1 MTTLS
6 EKTATDAVE
15 CVISYRSCDLRQAKR
30 IRRLLHR
37 RRIPDRDASGAVSYR
52 WCGRRLS
59 VAFDKTALIAGSDLD
74 AAIDKLLADKEYLF
88 LVCSPAMVDEGS
100 STSPNWGKQEYL
112 HWKSREHRGEVAAGS
127 IYLLW
132 IEGQW
137 SSPGDDPHAAK
148 PSWLLEPEASAMA
161 FDCRTRA
168 ERSKTGICL
177 PARVGGFGP
186 ADQERVIRHELRHRV
201 RVLGAAL
208 LVLLAVSIL
217 IAWLAWSKS
226 RLASDLDRRLHESH
240 RFTSDVLAT
249 HLVKMQSLHGSQ
261 DATMTLLG
269 QVEAHLR
276 SLDAATRSES
286 LLDRIRDDRDLCRL
300 LIAAIKLENGD
311 HADCLDGCA
320 TLLAEVDARVSDGR
334 ADTASL
340 LTRIQALSISAAA
353 QTALLHFDEARA
365 TLSQAIASVDDAL
378 DSSKDSTVVLR
389 ARLRVQEADLDTGG
403 DVDLDGY
410 KSALSILQAIDREFM
425 RLPELEQWSDPHFV
439 ICPVAAHLLAA
450 VHRRIAEAELR
461 FAYWDDSPAA
471 FERAVTSCSHAA
483 EVLGRLVSAAASD
496 RIVLTELIRT
506 ITTLAN
512 LHETR
517 AITLLECSVPPEQ
530 EATRQR
536 SARDALELGLKIAVE
551 ATEAA
556 RTLVLLNPRA
566 QAFVSLHVNA
576 LLVQGRI
583 RGVLRDLDG
592 ARACFEAAIDGAD
605 RAAKETSLGPLQGA
619 RSNARRQL
627 AHVLMDTAARS
638 APEARRS
645 LLSEARA
652 SLLAARDALMNS
664 PIKPDGRAIEDLEQT
679 IAEDL
684 AKVDALLQA
693 K

>member
-1 MTTLS
+1 
-6 EKTATDAVE
+6 
-15 CVISYRSCDLRQAKR
+15 
-30 IRRLLHR
+30 
-37 RRIPDRDASGAVSYR
+37 
-52 WCGRRLS
+52 
-59 VAFDKTALIAGSDLD
+59 VAFDKTALIGGGDLE
-74 AAIDKLLADKEYLF
+74 AAIDKLLADKDYLF

-100 STSPNWGKQEYL
+100 ATSPNWGKQEYL
-112 HWKSREHRGEVAAGS
+112 HWKCRERGGEAAEGS

-137 SSPGDDPHAAK
+137 SSPGNDSHAAK
-148 PSWLLEPEASAMA
+148 PAWLLEPEASAIA

-168 ERSKTGICL
+168 ERWKTRICL
-177 PARVGGFGP
+177 PARVGGFGS

-226 RLASDLDRRLHESH
+226 RLASDLDRRLDESR

-286 LLDRIRDDRDLCRL
+286 FLVRIREDRDLCRL

-311 HADCLDGCA
+311 HAQCLDRCA
-320 TLLAEVDARVSDGR
+320 TLLADVDARSTEGGADGP
-334 ADTASL
+334 SL
-340 LTRIQALSISAAA
+340 LTQIQAMSISVAAH
-353 QTALLHFDEARA
+353 TALLHFDEARA
-365 TLSQAIASVDDAL
+365 ILSRALASVDAHL
-378 DSSKDSTVVLR
+378 DSSKNSTVVLR
-389 ARLRVQEADLDTGG
+389 ARLQVQEADLDTGG
-403 DVDLDGY
+403 DVDLAGY
-410 KSALSILQAIDREFM
+410 QRALSILQAIDREFM
-425 RLPELEQWSDPHFV
+425 RRPELEQWIDPLFV
-439 ICPVAAHLLAA
+439 ICPVASHLLAS

-471 FERAVTSCSHAA
+471 FERAATSCSRAA

-506 ITTLAN
+506 LTTIAN

-517 AITLLECSVPPEQ
+517 AITLLESNVPPER
-530 EATRQR
+530 EATKQR
-536 SARDALELGLKIAVE
+536 SARESLELGLKRGVE

-566 QAFVSLHVNA
+566 QAFVALHVNA

-583 RGVLRDLDG
+583 RRVLRDLDG
-592 ARACFEAAIDGAD
+592 ARGCFEAAIDGAD
-605 RAAKETSLGPLQGA
+605 RAAKETSFGPLQGA
-619 RSNARRQL
+619 RSTARWQL

-664 PIKPDGRAIEDLEQT
+664 PIKLDGHAIDDFAHT

-693 K
+693 R